1 MKNNANQTRFL
12 KVSVVVKV
20 KYFHP
25 RALALQLIDEVM
37 MYATGQARNGGN
49 DDSHLTYLLAYT
61 GPPSA
66 ILWLI

>member
-1 MKNNANQTRFL
+1 
-12 KVSVVVKV
+12 VKV